1 MGLVPDTK
9 PAKVAF
15 FKSKITP
22 WTDSAVEIGTS
33 TTAVAA
39 LDVLVT
45 AAETAL
51 LTQTTSEAAFRT
63 SVAAADE
70 AVEAMAKAGADIISA
85 IRTKARTAGN
95 GVYNLAQIP
104 APATPS
110 GKGAPGEPGFFKVEL
125 QNNGALTLTWK
136 CANPAGTS
144 GTSYMVWRRIGTE
157 QLAFLGATGL
167 KKFVDATIPAG
178 TAMATYQIQAF
189 RSTMAGP
196 WAQFNVNFTT
206 EIGGAMSAMVS
217 PQSAKIAA

>member
-1 MGLVPDTK
+1 MPLLPESN
-9 PAKVAF
+9 AARIAF
-15 FKSKITP
+15 FKNRITN
-22 WTDSAVEIGTS
+22 WTAEAVNIGTTTSAVSALDSAVTAA
-33 TTAVAA
+33 TTALA
-39 LDVLVT
+39 DQ
-45 AAETAL
+45 ETA
-51 LTQTTSEAAFRT
+51 QSAAKTATLNLRLAMETMTNLGMTIVEQVRT
-63 SVAAADE
+63 KSRS
-70 AVEAMAKAGADIISA
+70 AGA
-85 IRTKARTAGN
+85 
-95 GVYNLAQIP
+95 GVYVLADIP

-110 GKGAPGEPGFFKVEL
+110 GKGAPGETTNFKVQLE
-125 QNNGALTLTWK
+125 NNGALSMTWK

-178 TAMATYQIQAF
+178 TVTATYQIQAF